1 MASGRPGGRRI
12 THWGTVTWDTARAGG
27 FAAYILLTLAVTAGL
42 ILRNRWQSDRW
53 PRLITNELHGYLS
66 LLGLVFI
73 VVHVAALIVDPFT
86 HFGLK
91 EIVLPFASHYRPL
104 WMGLGIV
111 ALYLLLAVWL
121 STRLRTRIGHRL
133 WRQIHP
139 LAFLVYAA
147 ATVHGL
153 GSGSDTKTGWAMGTY
168 GVSVAV
174 VGGLTARRL
183 LVPVARGDRSRPLGA
198 ALAGL
203 AVAGVAA
210 WAFVGPLAGG
220 WGSRAHKAVV
230 VAVPRAK
237 TAAVVSGVVTT
248 PFVATFTGRAT
259 VSAANDVGLVTVRI
273 HGALRGG
280 TRDHLEIL
288 VHGSPLND
296 GGVSMQASHVTLG
309 AATALYTGRIVKLSG
324 LRLVAAVSSSSE
336 KLRLN
341 ISLRFGSDGSAH
353 GTVRGTSLGTSA

>member
-1 MASGRPGGRRI
+1 M

-73 VVHVAALIVDPFT
+73 AVHIAALIVDPFT

-133 WRQIHP
+133 WRQIHL

-153 GSGSDTKTGWAMGTY
+153 GSGSDTRTSWAMGIY

-183 LVPVARGDRSRPLGA
+183 LVPVTRGDHRRPLGA

-203 AVAGVAA
+203 AVAGLAA
-210 WAFVGPLAGG
+210 WAFVGPLAAG
-220 WGSRAHKAVV
+220 WGLRAGGARKAV
-230 VAVPRAK
+230 VAVPQTK
-237 TAAVVSGVVTT
+237 TTVVNGVVNGVVKT

-288 VHGSPLND
+288 VHGAPLND

-324 LRLVAAVSSSSE
+324 LRLVAAVSSNSE

-341 ISLRFGSDGSAH
+341 ILLRFGSDGSAR
-353 GTVRGTSLGTSA
+353 GTVRGTSLGTTT

>member
-1 MASGRPGGRRI
+1 M
-12 THWGTVTWDTARAGG
+12 THWSTVSWDTARAGG

-73 VVHVAALIVDPFT
+73 AVHVAAVTIDPFT

-91 EIVLPFASHYRPL
+91 EIVVPFASHYRPL

-111 ALYLLLAVWL
+111 SLYLLLAVWL
-121 STRLRTRIGHRL
+121 STRLRKRIGHRL
-133 WRQIHP
+133 WRQVHL

-153 GSGSDTKTGWAMGTY
+153 ASGSDTRTSWAMGIY

-183 LVPVARGDRSRPLGA
+183 LVPVARTDRSRPLGA
-198 ALAGL
+198 ALTGL
-203 AVAGVAA
+203 AVAGVAT
-210 WAFVGPLAGG
+210 WAFVGPFAAQWGLRAGG
-220 WGSRAHKAVV
+220 AHAAVV
-230 VAVPRAK
+230 VAAPLRVK
-237 TAAVVSGVVTT
+237 TTVVSGVVRT
-248 PFVATFTGRAT
+248 PFVATFAGRAT

-296 GGVSMQASHVTLG
+296 GGVAMQASHVTLG